1 MTGTLP
7 PEIQDL
13 PQLKDRLSFIYLEHC
28 KITCDHS
35 ALKAED
41 QEGYV
46 LIPSHAFLVLLLGPG
61 VSITHHA
68 IKVLGESGTTLIW
81 TGESGIKFY
90 GYGKPLSENTDL
102 LLQQAKI
109 VSSPTLHLK
118 AVKKMYSLR
127 YPDEDLTDL
136 TLRQLRGKEGHRMK
150 NEYLKLSKTYNVPW
164 TRRDYEVADFKSGT
178 PINRS
183 LSVANTCL
191 YGICCSVICGM
202 GLSTGL
208 GIIHTGHTMSFVYD
222 IADLYKAELTLPL
235 SFELVAESTENIES
249 RVRKAMREK
258 VKSTHLV
265 QRIVKDLAF
274 ILEVEE
280 PSEEDTL
287 MLWDGKRG
295 SVAAGTM
302 YHERNG
308 EEEL

>member
-118 AVKKMYSLR
+118 AVKKMYRL
-127 YPDEDLTDL
+127 
-136 TLRQLRGKEGHRMK
+136 
-150 NEYLKLSKTYNVPW
+150 
-164 TRRDYEVADFKSGT
+164 
-178 PINRS
+178 
-183 LSVANTCL
+183 
-191 YGICCSVICGM
+191 
-202 GLSTGL
+202 
-208 GIIHTGHTMSFVYD
+208 
-222 IADLYKAELTLPL
+222 
-235 SFELVAESTENIES
+235 
-249 RVRKAMREK
+249 
-258 VKSTHLV
+258 
-265 QRIVKDLAF
+265 
-274 ILEVEE
+274 
-280 PSEEDTL
+280 
-287 MLWDGKRG
+287 
-295 SVAAGTM
+295 
-302 YHERNG
+302 
-308 EEEL
+308 